1 MLLRPNYYSALVLR
15 SSHLPAK
22 NSLIAYHKAYH
33 RNNKADLTE
42 NTKNYYRNDLYKRS
56 SPKLQKE
63 DFDYLY
69 GHSVVLPALEQKR
82 RKFHRLFV
90 QESFIFRKKESRIIP
105 EKILS
110 LANEANIPIVKAAK
124 DELNKLLKDDRPH
137 QGIILKAS
145 KLKPIKIACLGRQS
159 DKMYQVIKPY
169 ESPLNIS
176 YISSNGTLPFWL
188 ALDQVVDPQNL
199 GAIIR
204 SAYFFGVNG
213 LVLCSKNSAPLSAFT
228 SKASSGAL
236 ELMDVYDVDNLANF
250 LNCSSQNNW
259 IIYGAVSN
267 FNSNNSNKNS
277 ISINELNN
285 PLSKHPV
292 ILVIGSEGTGLR
304 SNILNT
310 CHYLLHI
317 LSPNTK
323 KSKYI
328 DSLNV
333 NAATAILLHGF
344 FSSKI

>member
-1 MLLRPNYYSALVLR
+1 MLFSALVLR
-15 SSHLPAK
+15 SSRLLTK
-22 NSLIAYHKAYH
+22 NSIIIYHKVYHWNKRAYS
-33 RNNKADLTE
+33 TE
-42 NTKNYYRNDLYKRS
+42 NTTNGRRNNLYRRS
-56 SPKLQKE
+56 SPKLQK

-69 GHSVVLPALEQKR
+69 GLTVVLLALEQKR

-90 QESFIFRKKESRIIP
+90 QEKFLFHKKESRIIP

-110 LANEANIPIVKAAK
+110 LANEANIPIVKTTK
-124 DELNKLLKDDRPH
+124 DELSKLLKDNRPH

-145 KLKPIKIACLGRQS
+145 KLEPIKIAYLGKQS
-159 DKMYQVIKPY
+159 DKMYQVVKPST
-169 ESPLNIS
+169 SPLNVS
-176 YISSNGTLPFWL
+176 LNGTQPFWL

-213 LVLCSKNSAPLSAFT
+213 LVLCSKNSAPLSAVT

-236 ELMDVYDVDNLANF
+236 EIMEVYDVDNLTNF

-267 FNSNNSNKNS
+267 YESRNNSNKSS
-277 ISINELNN
+277 ISINKLNN
-285 PLSKHPV
+285 SLLKHPA

-304 SNILNT
+304 PNILNT
-310 CHYLLHI
+310 CHHLLHI
-317 LSPNTK
+317 LSPNIN

-333 NAATAILLHGF
+333 NAATAVLLQGF
-344 FSSKI
+344 YNNKI

>member
-90 QESFIFRKKESRIIP
+90 QESFIFP
-105 EKILS
+105 
-110 LANEANIPIVKAAK
+110 NEANIPIVKAAK

-188 ALDQVVDPQNL
+188 ALDQVVDPQVRL
-199 GAIIR
+199 FQL